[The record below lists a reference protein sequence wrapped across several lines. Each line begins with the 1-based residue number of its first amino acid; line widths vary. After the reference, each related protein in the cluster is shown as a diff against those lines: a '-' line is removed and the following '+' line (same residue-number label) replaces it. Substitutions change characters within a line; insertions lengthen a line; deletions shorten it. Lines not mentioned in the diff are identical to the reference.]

1 KLKLISQRIFYFKHL
16 PVFSSSVLGKL
27 DNRNENT
34 FQEDHPSSHFAGES
48 FSMLRGSCRQW
59 MQQENNASFQMEKR
73 KDGVAES
80 SGFSGIPAWL

>member
-1 KLKLISQRIFYFKHL
+1 
-16 PVFSSSVLGKL
+16 
-27 DNRNENT
+27 
-34 FQEDHPSSHFAGES
+34 
-48 FSMLRGSCRQW
+48 